1 MFDMGIG
8 CFVPVAPDRFLRS
21 LVDIEGF
28 PGSKLLIEREHF
40 LESFSHLKTPV
51 GQKKKANPLE
61 VERIHPVCGQDF
73 KMAHHHHQWQGS
85 HSSVVQTFV
94 LCYSFPARFS
104 PVLIRLLA
112 RLALVLRCHQVARC
126 SWVPG
131 CRSR

>member
-51 GQKKKANPLE
+51 GQKKKGEP
-61 VERIHPVCGQDF
+61 P
-73 KMAHHHHQWQGS
+73 
-85 HSSVVQTFV
+85 
-94 LCYSFPARFS
+94 
-104 PVLIRLLA
+104 
-112 RLALVLRCHQVARC
+112 
-126 SWVPG
+126 
-131 CRSR
+131 RS